1 MLATI
6 FSTIALL
13 ILRRA
18 LPGFTCGL
26 LCGIFLARG
35 FGSISIGLA
44 LGAAL
49 GTVYAL
55 ALPRPTRDAGAAAD
69 RAMTTAVFGLP
80 IWGALNV
87 ILLPLLA
94 GQTPQWTV
102 EGMRGLFPALIG
114 WLLFGFALGLVTT
127 DAVRLAERLFG
138 ITPAPPEPVSPEVKT
153 CVVILGGGFAGVS
166 TAMNL
171 EKEFRDDPSV
181 AFTLVSETNALLF
194 TPMLAE
200 VAASSLEPT
209 HISTPLRSS
218 LHRTRVVRAQVAG
231 VDLEN
236 RRVKLSDREET
247 LPYDHLV
254 LALGAVSSLP
264 PGDGIAEHALEFKT
278 LADAIR
284 IRNHVID
291 AFDHA
296 DAELNPTRRRA
307 LLTFVIGGGGFSGA
321 ELAGALNDFARGML
335 ADYPNLSAD
344 DLRIVLVHSRERI
357 LPELSA
363 SLADYALERM
373 CARGVTFEL
382 NARVSAARPG
392 VVVLKRMELEKTN
405 VTKKL
410 EPVQLEIPTET
421 LVWAAGAAPSPLLK
435 ELAVERDKRGAVLV
449 ENTLAVRGHTGLWA
463 LGDCAIV
470 PDPKT
475 GKSCPPTAQFAIRE
489 ARTLARNL
497 CASIAGEPL
506 QPFHFDS
513 LGTLCVVGHHTACAE
528 IKGYKFS
535 GFFAWFLWR
544 TLYLIKLPGLERKVR
559 VVGDWTIELSFP
571 RDILQTIDFGPP
583 GEKSSS

>member
-1 MLATI
+1 
-6 FSTIALL
+6 
-13 ILRRA
+13 
-18 LPGFTCGL
+18 LPGFTCGV
-26 LCGIFLARG
+26 LCGIVLAGG

-44 LGAAL
+44 VGAVL
-49 GTVYAL
+49 GTAYAL

-69 RAMTTAVFGLP
+69 RAMTTAAFGLP

-87 ILLPLLA
+87 VLLPLLA
-94 GQTPQWTV
+94 GQMPQWTA
-102 EGMRGLFPALIG
+102 EGMRGLFPALVG
-114 WLLFGFALGLVTT
+114 WLLFGFALGLLTT
-127 DAVRLAERLFG
+127 GAAGLAERLFG
-138 ITPAPPEPVSPEVKT
+138 VTPAPPEPVSSEVKT

-166 TAMNL
+166 TAINL

-231 VDLEN
+231 IDLKN

-264 PGDGIAEHALEFKT
+264 PGDGIAEHAFEFKT

-296 DAELNPTRRRA
+296 DAEPNPARRRA
-307 LLTFVIGGGGFSGA
+307 LLTFVVAGGGFSGA
-321 ELAGALNDFARGML
+321 ELVGGLNDFARGML

-373 CARGVTFEL
+373 RARGVTFEL

-392 VVVLKRMELEKTN
+392 VVVLQRTELEKTDA
-405 VTKKL
+405 TKKP

-470 PDPKT
+470 PDAKT

-544 TLYLIKLPGLERKVR
+544 SLYLSKLPGLERKVR
-559 VVGDWTIELSFP
+559 VVGDWTIELFFP
-571 RDILQTIDFGPP
+571 RDILQTIDFGQP
-583 GEKSSS
+583 GEKSQP

>member
-1 MLATI
+1 VP
-6 FSTIALL
+6 

-18 LPGFTCGL
+18 LPGFTCGV
-26 LCGIFLARG
+26 LCGIVLAGG

-44 LGAAL
+44 VGAVL
-49 GTVYAL
+49 GTAYAL
-55 ALPRPTRDAGAAAD
+55 ALPRPTCGAGAAAD
-69 RAMTTAVFGLP
+69 RAMTTAAFGLP

-87 ILLPLLA
+87 VLLPLLA
-94 GQTPQWTV
+94 GQMPQWTA
-102 EGMRGLFPALIG
+102 EGMRGLFPALVG
-114 WLLFGFALGLVTT
+114 WLLFGFALGLLTT
-127 DAVRLAERLFG
+127 GAAGLAERLFG
-138 ITPAPPEPVSPEVKT
+138 VTPAPPEPVSPEVKT

-166 TAMNL
+166 TAINL

-231 VDLEN
+231 IDLEN

-264 PGDGIAEHALEFKT
+264 PGDGIAEHAFEFKT

-296 DAELNPTRRRA
+296 DAEPNPARRRA
-307 LLTFVIGGGGFSGA
+307 LLTFVVAGGGFSGA
-321 ELAGALNDFARGML
+321 ELVGGLNDFARGML

-373 CARGVTFEL
+373 RARGVTFEL
-382 NARVSAARPG
+382 NARVSAAHPG
-392 VVVLKRMELEKTN
+392 VVVLQRTEVEKTDA
-405 VTKKL
+405 TKKP

-470 PDPKT
+470 PDAKT

-544 TLYLIKLPGLERKVR
+544 SLYLSKLPGLERKVR
-559 VVGDWTIELSFP
+559 VVGDWTIELFFP
-571 RDILQTIDFGPP
+571 RDILQTIDFGPA
-583 GEKSSS
+583 GEKFRP

>member
-1 MLATI
+1 VP
-6 FSTIALL
+6 

-18 LPGFTCGL
+18 LPGFTCGV
-26 LCGIFLARG
+26 LCGILLARG

-44 LGAAL
+44 VGAVL
-49 GTVYAL
+49 GTAYAL

-69 RAMTTAVFGLP
+69 RAMTTAAFGLP

-87 ILLPLLA
+87 VLLPLLA
-94 GQTPQWTV
+94 GQMPQWTA
-102 EGMRGLFPALIG
+102 EGMRGLFPALVG
-114 WLLFGFALGLVTT
+114 WLLFGFALGLLTT
-127 DAVRLAERLFG
+127 GAAGLAERLFG
-138 ITPAPPEPVSPEVKT
+138 ATPAPPEPVSPEVKT

-166 TAMNL
+166 TAINL

-218 LHRTRVVRAQVAG
+218 LHRTRVVRAEVAG
-231 VDLEN
+231 IDLEN

-296 DAELNPTRRRA
+296 DAEPNPTRRRA
-307 LLTFVIGGGGFSGA
+307 LLTFVVAGGGFSGA
-321 ELAGALNDFARGML
+321 ELAGGLNDFARGML

-373 CARGVTFEL
+373 RARGVTFEL

-392 VVVLKRMELEKTN
+392 VVVLKRKEPEKTDA
-405 VTKKL
+405 TKKPLPL
-410 EPVQLEIPTET
+410 ELEIPTET
-421 LVWAAGAAPSPLLK
+421 LVWAAGAAPNPLLK

-470 PDPKT
+470 PDAKT

-497 CASIAGEPL
+497 CASIAGETL

-544 TLYLIKLPGLERKVR
+544 SLYLSKLPGLERKVR
-559 VVGDWTIELSFP
+559 VVGDWTIELFFP

-583 GEKSSS
+583 GEKSRP

>member
-1 MLATI
+1 MP
-6 FSTIALL
+6 

-18 LPGFTCGL
+18 LPGFTCGV
-26 LCGIFLARG
+26 LCGILLARG

-44 LGAAL
+44 VGAVL
-49 GTVYAL
+49 GTAYAL

-69 RAMTTAVFGLP
+69 RAMTTAAFGLP

-87 ILLPLLA
+87 VLLPLLA
-94 GQTPQWTV
+94 GQTPQWTA
-102 EGMRGLFPALIG
+102 EGMRGLFPALVG
-114 WLLFGFALGLVTT
+114 WLLFGFALGLLTT
-127 DAVRLAERLFG
+127 GAVRLAERLFG
-138 ITPAPPEPVSPEVKT
+138 VTPAPPEPASPEVKT

-231 VDLEN
+231 IDLEN

-247 LPYDHLV
+247 LAYDHLV

-284 IRNHVID
+284 IRNHVIE

-296 DAELNPTRRRA
+296 DAEPNPARRRA
-307 LLTFVIGGGGFSGA
+307 LLTFVVAGGGFSGA
-321 ELAGALNDFARGML
+321 ELVGALNDFARGML

-373 CARGVTFEL
+373 RARGVTFEL

-392 VVVLKRMELEKTN
+392 VVVLQRMELEKTDA
-405 VTKKL
+405 TKKP

-421 LVWAAGAAPSPLLK
+421 LVWAAGVAPSPLLK

-470 PDPKT
+470 PDAKT

-528 IKGYKFS
+528 IKGYRFS

-544 TLYLIKLPGLERKVR
+544 SLYLIKLPGLERKVR
-559 VVGDWTIELSFP
+559 VVGDWTIELFFP
-571 RDILQTIDFGPP
+571 RDILQTIDFGQP
-583 GEKSSS
+583 GEKSQP

>member
-1 MLATI
+1 ML
-6 FSTIALL
+6 
-13 ILRRA
+13 
-18 LPGFTCGL
+18 
-26 LCGIFLARG
+26 LAAA
-35 FGSISIGLA
+35 FDHVSLGLA
-44 LGAAL
+44 VGAL
-49 GTVYAL
+49 SGTAYGL
-55 ALPRPTRDAGAAAD
+55 ALPRSLSAEGAAVD
-69 RAMTTAVFGLP
+69 RAMTAAALGLP
-80 IWGALNV
+80 MWGAINV
-87 ILLPLLA
+87 IALPLLA
-94 GQTPQWTV
+94 GQPAQWTAG
-102 EGMRGLFPALIG
+102 GMRAVFPALVS
-114 WLLFGFALGLVTT
+114 WLTFGFALGLLTT
-127 DAVRLAERLFG
+127 GATTLVERFFGKLPPASRLA
-138 ITPAPPEPVSPEVKT
+138 VSELKIR
-153 CVVILGGGFAGVS
+153 VVILGGGFAGVT
-166 TAMNL
+166 TALIL
-171 EKEFRDDPSV
+171 EKEFRNDPTV
-181 AFTLVSETNALLF
+181 GFTIVSETNALLF

-218 LHRTRVVRAQVAG
+218 LHRTRVVRAQVVG
-231 VDLEN
+231 IDFES
-236 RRVKLSDREET
+236 RRVKLSEREET

-296 DAELNPTRRRA
+296 DAEPNPARRRA
-307 LLTFVIGGGGFSGA
+307 LLTFVVAGGGFSGA
-321 ELAGALNDFARGML
+321 ELAGGLNDFARGML

-373 CARGVTFEL
+373 RARGVTFEL

-392 VVVLKRMELEKTN
+392 VVVLKRMELEKTDA
-405 VTKKL
+405 TKKT

-421 LVWAAGAAPSPLLK
+421 LVWAAGVAPSPLLK

-470 PDPKT
+470 PDAKT
-475 GKSCPPTAQFAIRE
+475 GKSCPPTAQFAIRQ

-497 CASIAGEPL
+497 RLSIHGEPL

-559 VVGDWTIELSFP
+559 VVGDWTIELFFP
-571 RDILQTIDFGPP
+571 RDILQTIDFRPP
-583 GEKSSS
+583 GEKSSP

>member
-1 MLATI
+1 VP
-6 FSTIALL
+6 

-26 LCGIFLARG
+26 LCGILLVGG
-35 FGSISIGLA
+35 FGNISLGLSV
-44 LGAAL
+44 GAVL
-49 GTVYAL
+49 GTAYAL

-69 RAMTTAVFGLP
+69 RAMTTAAFGLP

-94 GQTPQWTV
+94 GQTPQWTA
-102 EGMRGLFPALIG
+102 EGMRGLFAALVG
-114 WLLFGFALGLVTT
+114 WLLFGFALGLLTT
-127 DAVRLAERLFG
+127 GAVRLAERLFG
-138 ITPAPPEPVSPEVKT
+138 VTPSPPEPVSPEVKT
-153 CVVILGGGFAGVS
+153 CVVILGGGFAGVT

-236 RRVKLSDREET
+236 RRIKLSDREET

-284 IRNHVID
+284 IRNHVIH
-291 AFDHA
+291 AFDRA
-296 DAELNPTRRRA
+296 DAEPNPARRRA
-307 LLTFVIGGGGFSGA
+307 LLTFVVAGGGFSGA
-321 ELAGALNDFARGML
+321 ELVGGLNDFARGML
-335 ADYPNLSAD
+335 ADYPNLSTD

-373 CARGVTFEL
+373 RARGVTFEL

-392 VVVLKRMELEKTN
+392 VVVLKRTELEKTDA
-405 VTKKL
+405 TKKP
-410 EPVQLEIPTET
+410 EPVLLEIPTET
-421 LVWAAGAAPSPLLK
+421 LVWAAGVAPSPLLK

-470 PDPKT
+470 PDAKT
-475 GKSCPPTAQFAIRE
+475 GKSCPPTAQFAIRQ

-497 CASIAGEPL
+497 RASIHGEPL

-559 VVGDWTIELSFP
+559 VVGDWTIELFFP

-583 GEKSSS
+583 GEKSRP

>member
-1 MLATI
+1 MP
-6 FSTIALL
+6 

-26 LCGIFLARG
+26 LCGILLVGG
-35 FGSISIGLA
+35 FGNISLGLA
-44 LGAAL
+44 VGAVL
-49 GTVYAL
+49 GTAYAL
-55 ALPRPTRDAGAAAD
+55 ALPLPTRDAGAAAD
-69 RAMTTAVFGLP
+69 RAMTAAAFGLP
-80 IWGALNV
+80 IWGAVNV

-94 GQTPQWTV
+94 GQTPHWTA
-102 EGMRGLFPALIG
+102 EGMRGLFPALVG
-114 WLLFGFALGLVTT
+114 WLLFGFALGLLTT
-127 DAVRLAERLFG
+127 GAVRLAERLFG
-138 ITPAPPEPVSPEVKT
+138 ATPTPPEPVSPDVKT
-153 CVVILGGGFAGVS
+153 CVVILGGGFAGVT
-166 TAMNL
+166 TAINL

-231 VDLEN
+231 IDLEN
-236 RRVKLSDREET
+236 RRVKLSDREEP

-254 LALGAVSSLP
+254 LALGAVSNLP

-291 AFDHA
+291 AFDRA
-296 DAELNPTRRRA
+296 DAEPNPARRRA
-307 LLTFVIGGGGFSGA
+307 LLTFVVAGGGFSGA
-321 ELAGALNDFARGML
+321 ELVGGLNDFARGML
-335 ADYPNLSAD
+335 ADYPNLAAD
-344 DLRIVLVHSRERI
+344 DLRIILVHSRERI

-373 CARGVTFEL
+373 RARGVTFEL
-382 NARVSAARPG
+382 NARLSAARPG
-392 VVVLKRMELEKTN
+392 VVVLKRMEMEKPDA
-405 VTKKL
+405 TKKL
-410 EPVQLEIPTET
+410 KPAQLEIPTET

-435 ELAVERDKRGAVLV
+435 ELPVARDKRGAVLV
-449 ENTLAVRGHTGLWA
+449 ENTLAVPGHTGLWA

-470 PDPKT
+470 PDAKT

-497 CASIAGEPL
+497 CARIAGEPL

-544 TLYLIKLPGLERKVR
+544 SLYLSKLPGLERKVR
-559 VVGDWTIELSFP
+559 VVGDWTIELFFP

-583 GEKSSS
+583 SEKSQP

>member
-1 MLATI
+1 VP
-6 FSTIALL
+6 

-26 LCGIFLARG
+26 FCGIFLVGG
-35 FGSISIGLA
+35 FGNISLGLA
-44 LGAAL
+44 VGAVL
-49 GTVYAL
+49 GTAYAL
-55 ALPRPTRDAGAAAD
+55 ALPLPTRDAGAAAD
-69 RAMTTAVFGLP
+69 HAMTAAAFALP
-80 IWGALNV
+80 IWGAVNV
-87 ILLPLLA
+87 ILLPLLV
-94 GQTPQWTV
+94 GQTPHWTA
-102 EGMRGLFPALIG
+102 EGMRGLFPALVG
-114 WLLFGFALGLVTT
+114 WLLFGFALGLLTT
-127 DAVRLAERLFG
+127 GAVRLAERLFG
-138 ITPAPPEPVSPEVKT
+138 VTPSPPEPVSPEVKT
-153 CVVILGGGFAGVS
+153 CVVILGGGFAGVT

-231 VDLEN
+231 VDLKN
-236 RRVKLSDREET
+236 RRVKLSDRDET

-254 LALGAVSSLP
+254 LALGAVSTLP

-291 AFDHA
+291 AFDRA
-296 DAELNPTRRRA
+296 DAEPNPARRRA
-307 LLTFVIGGGGFSGA
+307 LLTFVVAGGGFSGA
-321 ELAGALNDFARGML
+321 ELAGGLNDFARGML

-373 CARGVTFEL
+373 RARGVTFEL
-382 NARVSAARPG
+382 SARVSAARSG
-392 VVVLKRMELEKTN
+392 VVVLKRMELEKTDA
-405 VTKKL
+405 TKMP

-421 LVWAAGAAPSPLLK
+421 LVWAAGVAPSPLLK

-470 PDPKT
+470 PDAKT

-497 CASIAGEPL
+497 RLSIHGEPL

-544 TLYLIKLPGLERKVR
+544 SLYLSKLPGLERKVR
-559 VVGDWTIELSFP
+559 VVGDWTIELFFP
-571 RDILQTIDFGPP
+571 RDILQTIDLRPP
-583 GEKSSS
+583 GEKSQP